1 MLPEPRMN
9 STSLPTEVL
18 EFIIEDFIAEYSYT
32 TPLRPPTFLP
42 QWYLIPLLRVCK
54 LWHAVTESFLYRSIA
69 VGSKMSH
76 RLPVVEDES
85 QSDRGARI
93 ETLQAMESKRNGHEI
108 AEDLLVTL
116 MANSRLASLVKALKL
131 GIEAENQHEMESKST
146 QTNISILQ
154 LCPNMNQVE
163 IRGFTPNKLDFL
175 LRVLMEKSLTALYI
189 SPVNLSIYRGHGGS
203 SCSLFN
209 AMQRW
214 PKLRSIKA
222 ENYLTTEHWGN
233 RPTVDAPQII
243 IPRQELREIIF
254 TGAEISEIDLKIL
267 GSMCSGVIKLNV
279 SLYGRRAGSTMGE
292 AALDALCEAL
302 RFWSPTL
309 ECLKLSMRSTLFSH
323 GPLTEALSSLKGVRE
338 LQLGNMTI
346 DMDALSDLPRL
357 GRLYCSVFISD
368 EELRILSGLL
378 RDTTK
383 FSSLKIIVVRIST
396 ESEESKRLDTIC
408 LERGIDLLKNG
419 LQNSD
424 FLL

>member
-1 MLPEPRMN
+1 MN
-9 STSLPTEVL
+9 NPSLPTEVL
-18 EFIIEDFIAEYSYT
+18 EFIIEDFIAECLYT

-76 RLPVVEDES
+76 RVPVVEDES
-85 QSDRGARI
+85 HFDRGARI
-93 ETLQAMESKRNGHEI
+93 ENLQAMESKRNGLEI

-116 MANSRLASLVKALKL
+116 TTNSRLASLVKALKL
-131 GIEAENQHEMESKST
+131 GIEAKNHYDMEPKWT

-154 LCPNMNQVE
+154 LCANVNQVE
-163 IRGFTPNKLDFL
+163 IRGFLHNKLDSL

-189 SPVNLSIYRGHGGS
+189 TPENLSLYRGHGGS

-209 AMQRW
+209 AMQKW

-222 ENYLTTEHWGN
+222 ENYIKNERWGN
-233 RPTVDAPQII
+233 RSTVDAPQTI
-243 IPRQELREIIF
+243 IPCPELREIIF
-254 TGAEISEIDLKIL
+254 TGAQISEIDLKIL
-267 GSMCSGVIKLNV
+267 GSMCSGVTKLNV
-279 SLYGRRAGSTMGE
+279 SLYGRRAGSTTGE

-302 RFWSPTL
+302 RSWSPTL

-323 GPLTEALSSLKGVRE
+323 GPLTEALLSLKGVRE
-338 LQLGNMTI
+338 LQLVNMTI

-357 GRLYCSVFISD
+357 GRLCCSVFISG
-368 EELRILSGLL
+368 EELRVLSGLL

-383 FSSLKIIVVRIST
+383 FSSLKIIVVRLSFD
-396 ESEESKRLDTIC
+396 SEESKRLDTIC